1 MTAARGPGRWVAWT
15 VVTLLLLGL
24 LAVPCFASL
33 FY

>member
-1 MTAARGPGRWVAWT
+1 MDNYLLLKIAHSLPGL
-15 VVTLLLLGL
+15 LLLLGL